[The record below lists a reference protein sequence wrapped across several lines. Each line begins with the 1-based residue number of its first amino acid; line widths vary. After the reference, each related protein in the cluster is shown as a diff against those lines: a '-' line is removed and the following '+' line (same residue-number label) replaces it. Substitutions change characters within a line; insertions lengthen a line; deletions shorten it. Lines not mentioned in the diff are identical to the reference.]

1 MDKQCKNNWWEKK
14 KKEGYKIYAYKLK
27 KNLTENKSYI
37 VKIIQKHLSNVY
49 SYWLSLAAE
58 IMSYGFSFNLT
69 TYFTFSEKTVCDFK
83 NWNKVKLGNNLIH
96 SGGQ

>member
-1 MDKQCKNNWWEKK
+1 MQRNIMHSLKIHPGRICNNMDKQCKNNWWEKK

-49 SYWLSLAAE
+49 SY
-58 IMSYGFSFNLT
+58 
-69 TYFTFSEKTVCDFK
+69 
-83 NWNKVKLGNNLIH
+83 
-96 SGGQ
+96 